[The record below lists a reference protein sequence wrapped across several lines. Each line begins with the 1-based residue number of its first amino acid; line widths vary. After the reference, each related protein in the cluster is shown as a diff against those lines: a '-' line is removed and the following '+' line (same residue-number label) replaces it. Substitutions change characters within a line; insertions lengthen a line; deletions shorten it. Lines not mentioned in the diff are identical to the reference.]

1 MPKPRTP
8 LAETVSGLRRIEIT
22 LRTAGSDGCTM
33 SDLTA
38 ATGLVRRTIE
48 RGNDA
53 AELTLGTLREWAFR
67 PYQRIQAAEALRRRH
82 DAAEETRST

>member
-8 LAETVSGLRRIEIT
+8 LAETVSGLRCIEVT

-38 ATGLVRRTIE
+38 ATGLVRRTIDRNLRALIE
-48 RGNDA
+48 LGSEITHDDA
-53 AELTLGTLREWAFR
+53 TGSTPRTWRLTG
-67 PYQRIQAAEALRRRH
+67 
-82 DAAEETRST
+82 RSVFAGGGK

>member
-8 LAETVSGLRRIEIT
+8 LAETVSGLRRIEVT

-38 ATGLVRRTIE
+38 ATGLVRRTIDRNLRALIE
-48 RGNDA
+48 LGSDITHDDA
-53 AELTLGTLREWAFR
+53 TGSTPRTWRLTG
-67 PYQRIQAAEALRRRH
+67 
-82 DAAEETRST
+82 RSVFAGGGR

>member
-8 LAETVSGLRRIEIT
+8 LSDTINGLRRIEIT

-38 ATGLVRRTIE
+38 ATGLVRRTIDRNLKALIE
-48 RGNDA
+48 LGCEITHDDA
-53 AELTLGTLREWAFR
+53 TGSTPRTWRLTG
-67 PYQRIQAAEALRRRH
+67 
-82 DAAEETRST
+82 RSVFAGGGK

>member
-8 LAETVSGLRRIEIT
+8 LSETVNGLRRIEIT

-38 ATGLVRRTIE
+38 ATGLVRRTIDRNLRALIE
-48 RGNDA
+48 LGCEITHDDA
-53 AELTLGTLREWAFR
+53 TGSTPRTWRLTG
-67 PYQRIQAAEALRRRH
+67 
-82 DAAEETRST
+82 RSVFAGGGR

>member
-8 LAETVSGLRRIEIT
+8 LSDTINGLRRIETT

-38 ATGLVRRTIE
+38 ATGLVRRTIDRNLRALIE
-48 RGNDA
+48 LGCEITHDDA
-53 AELTLGTLREWAFR
+53 TGSTPRTWRLTG
-67 PYQRIQAAEALRRRH
+67 
-82 DAAEETRST
+82 RSVFAGGGR

>member
-38 ATGLVRRTIE
+38 ATGLVRRTIDRNLRALIE
-48 RGNDA
+48 LGCEITHDDA
-53 AELTLGTLREWAFR
+53 TGSTPRTWRLTGQSVFAGGGK
-67 PYQRIQAAEALRRRH
+67 
-82 DAAEETRST
+82 

>member
-38 ATGLVRRTIE
+38 ATGLVRRTIDRNLRALIDLGCEITHDDATGSTPRTWRLTGRSVFAGGE
-48 RGNDA
+48 R
-53 AELTLGTLREWAFR
+53 
-67 PYQRIQAAEALRRRH
+67 Q
-82 DAAEETRST
+82 

>member
-8 LAETVSGLRRIEIT
+8 LYETINGLRRIETT

-38 ATGLVRRTIE
+38 ATGLVRRTIDRNLRALIE
-48 RGNDA
+48 LGCEITHDDA
-53 AELTLGTLREWAFR
+53 TGSTPRTWRLTG
-67 PYQRIQAAEALRRRH
+67 
-82 DAAEETRST
+82 RSVFAGGGR

>member
-8 LAETVSGLRRIEIT
+8 LSDTINGVRRIETT

-38 ATGLVRRTIE
+38 ATGLVRRTIDRNLRALIDLGSE
-48 RGNDA
+48 ITHDDA
-53 AELTLGTLREWAFR
+53 TGSTPRTWRLTG
-67 PYQRIQAAEALRRRH
+67 
-82 DAAEETRST
+82 RSVFAGGGR

>member
-8 LAETVSGLRRIEIT
+8 LAETVSGLRRIEVT

-38 ATGLVRRTIE
+38 ATGLVRRTIDRNLRALIE
-48 RGNDA
+48 LGSDITHDDA
-53 AELTLGTLREWAFR
+53 TGSTPRTWRLTGRAVFSGGGR
-67 PYQRIQAAEALRRRH
+67 
-82 DAAEETRST
+82 

>member
-8 LAETVSGLRRIEIT
+8 LSETVSGLRRIEVT

-38 ATGLVRRTIE
+38 ATGLVRRTIDRNLRALIE
-48 RGNDA
+48 LGSEITHDDA
-53 AELTLGTLREWAFR
+53 TGSTPRTWRLTG
-67 PYQRIQAAEALRRRH
+67 
-82 DAAEETRST
+82 RSVFAGGGR

>member
-8 LAETVSGLRRIEIT
+8 LSETVSGLRRIEIT

-38 ATGLVRRTIE
+38 ATGLVRRTIDRNLRALIDLGSE
-48 RGNDA
+48 ITHDDA
-53 AELTLGTLREWAFR
+53 TGSVPRTWRLTG
-67 PYQRIQAAEALRRRH
+67 
-82 DAAEETRST
+82 RSVFAGGGR

>member
-8 LAETVSGLRRIEIT
+8 LADTINGLRRIETT

-38 ATGLVRRTIE
+38 ATGLVRRTIDRNLRALIE
-48 RGNDA
+48 LGSEITHDDA
-53 AELTLGTLREWAFR
+53 TGSTPRTWRLTG
-67 PYQRIQAAEALRRRH
+67 
-82 DAAEETRST
+82 RSVFAGGGK

>member
-8 LAETVSGLRRIEIT
+8 LSETVNGLRRIETT

-38 ATGLVRRTIE
+38 ATGLVRRTIDRNLRALIE
-48 RGNDA
+48 LGCEITHDDA
-53 AELTLGTLREWAFR
+53 TGSTPRTWRLTGRAVFAEG
-67 PYQRIQAAEALRRRH
+67 QRQ
-82 DAAEETRST
+82 

>member
-8 LAETVSGLRRIEIT
+8 LSETVSGLRRIEVT

-38 ATGLVRRTIE
+38 ATGLVRRTIDRNLRALIE
-48 RGNDA
+48 LGSDITHDDA
-53 AELTLGTLREWAFR
+53 TGSTPRTWRLTG
-67 PYQRIQAAEALRRRH
+67 
-82 DAAEETRST
+82 RSVFAGGGR

>member
-8 LAETVSGLRRIEIT
+8 LSDTINGLRRIETT

-38 ATGLVRRTIE
+38 ATGLVRRTIDRNLRALIE
-48 RGNDA
+48 LGSDITHDDA
-53 AELTLGTLREWAFR
+53 TGSIPRTWRLTGRTVFSGGGR
-67 PYQRIQAAEALRRRH
+67 
-82 DAAEETRST
+82 